1 MADRYAV
8 AGNPVAHSRS
18 PFIHAAFARQT
29 GQDLEYRRLLLPV
42 EGFAAGASAFFA
54 DGGMGL
60 NVTVPFK
67 RDAHDLADRL
77 TPRAQAAGAV
87 NTLARQPDGK
97 LLGDNTD
104 GAGLVRDLLKNLGW
118 VIAGARVL
126 LVGAGGA
133 ARGVMAPLLAEAPAE
148 LLVINRTAERAEE
161 LAELF
166 AAEGPVRGGGLSL
179 AAGRFF
185 DLVINASS
193 AGLGGESPALPHGV
207 IGPATHCYDMVYGNE
222 PTPFLRAAAGAGAL
236 SLADGLG
243 MLVEQAAESFFLWR
257 GLRPDTAPVMAHL
270 RGGYR
275 IRPARG
281 AIDVAS
287 AARLFRAYQAWLG
300 IELCFQDFE
309 AELASLPGAYAP
321 PRGELLLAES
331 AGEPIGCVAL
341 RPLEHGICE
350 MKRLYVGP
358 EWRGAGLGRSL
369 ARAIIAAA
377 RAAGYDRMRLDTL
390 ERLRAANLLY
400 RDLGFLPC
408 APYCH
413 NPLEGAV
420 FMELQLNGTPSS

>member
-1 MADRYAV
+1 MPDRYAV

-42 EGFAAGASAFFA
+42 DGFAVGASAFFA
-54 DGGMGL
+54 DGGKGL

-87 NTLARQPDGK
+87 NTLARQPDGT

-104 GAGLVRDLLKNLGW
+104 GAGLVRDLRKNLGW
-118 VIAGARVL
+118 SIAGARVL

-148 LLVINRTAERAEE
+148 LLVINRTAGRAEE
-161 LAELF
+161 LAGLF
-166 AAEGPVRGGGLSL
+166 SGDAPVRGGGMSL
-179 AAGRFF
+179 AEGRLF

-193 AGLGGESPALPHGV
+193 AGLGGESPALPEGV
-207 IGPATHCYDMVYGNE
+207 IGPVTHCYDMVYGNE
-222 PTPFLRAAAGAGAL
+222 PTPFLRAAAEAGAL

-257 GLRPDTAPVMAHL
+257 GVRPDTATVMARL

-281 AIDVAS
+281 AVDLAS
-287 AARLFRAYQAWLG
+287 AARLFREYQAWLG
-300 IELCFQDFE
+300 VELCFQDFE
-309 AELASLPGAYAP
+309 AELAALPGAYAP
-321 PRGELLLAES
+321 PGGELLLAES
-331 AGEPIGCVAL
+331 AGDFIGCVAL
-341 RPLEHGICE
+341 RPLENGICE

-358 EWRGAGLGRSL
+358 DWRGAGLGRSL
-369 ARAIIAAA
+369 VRAIIDAA
-377 RAAGYDRMRLDTL
+377 RAAGYGRMRLDTL

-400 RDLGFLPC
+400 RDLGFVPC

-420 FMELQLNGTPSS
+420 FMELQLNGASSS